1 MVFFL
6 STTYSKGFWCV
17 VVHAVIYTFGIPE
30 VSTNMVFMRKPT
42 LTLAPIFLLTLLT
55 CLFLLSPNVVLS
67 ETVKYEDLVTR
78 KGLYY
83 QKSSDV
89 PFTGNVTGKKQGEIK
104 KGKREGPWVR
114 YYKNGQLSSK
124 GTYKNGKQ
132 EGPWVLYHKN
142 GKAWIKVTYKDAKQ
156 DGPYV
161 EYDKNGQVKS
171 KATYKDGVKV
181 E

>member
-1 MVFFL
+1 
-6 STTYSKGFWCV
+6 
-17 VVHAVIYTFGIPE
+17 
-30 VSTNMVFMRKPT
+30 MVFMRKLT
-42 LTLAPIFLLTLLT
+42 LILAPIFLLT
-55 CLFLLSPNVVLS
+55 CLFLLSPNMVFS

-83 QKSSDV
+83 QKLSDV

-114 YYKNGQLSSK
+114 YYKNGQLMSK
-124 GTYKNGKQ
+124 GTYKSGKQEGSWVIYHRNGKVRIKGPYKNGKQ